1 MYLFTLGGKQTMDF
15 RDILE
20 RYSLNEKILNNFN
33 GKRVPHAII
42 IEGFSSEEDDI
53 RLAIAKIISA
63 FLMCKNENEKPC
75 FNCNSCNKIF
85 ADNHPDVIKIGDNGL
100 AKSFHIDKIRELRQ
114 DVFIIPNESNYKVYI
129 LDYSDNMTAAAQN
142 ALLKV
147 LEEPPKSVMFI
158 LICKS
163 SKNLIQT
170 IKSRCQIFSFEIN
183 ENKMYDKK
191 TEDCVKDIING
202 LVAVTEWE
210 LMLATSKLIKD
221 KLLLKNVLDILI
233 DIFSEAVRESFEA
246 SSSNKIFAEES
257 KILSAR
263 LTKLSLIRSIEVLE
277 NTKDMLEKN
286 ANMNLLISTMC
297 ANMRSC
303 SVI

>member
-1 MYLFTLGGKQTMDF
+1 MFTLGGKQTMDF

-20 RYSLNEKILNNFN
+20 RYSLNEKILNNFS

-63 FLMCKNENEKPC
+63 FLMCKKENEKPC

-114 DVFIIPNESNYKVYI
+114 DVFIIPNESTYKVYI

-147 LEEPPKSVMFI
+147 LEEPPKSVMFV

-246 SSSNKIFAEES
+246 SSRNKIFAEES

-263 LTKLSLIRSIEVLE
+263 LTKLSLIKSIEVLE

>member
-1 MYLFTLGGKQTMDF
+1 
-15 RDILE
+15 
-20 RYSLNEKILNNFN
+20 
-33 GKRVPHAII
+33 
-42 IEGFSSEEDDI
+42 
-53 RLAIAKIISA
+53 
-63 FLMCKNENEKPC
+63 
-75 FNCNSCNKIF
+75 
-85 ADNHPDVIKIGDNGL
+85 
-100 AKSFHIDKIRELRQ
+100 
-114 DVFIIPNESNYKVYI
+114 
-129 LDYSDNMTAAAQN
+129 MTAAAQN

-263 LTKLSLIRSIEVLE
+263 LTKLSLIKSIEVLE

>member
-1 MYLFTLGGKQTMDF
+1 
-15 RDILE
+15 
-20 RYSLNEKILNNFN
+20 
-33 GKRVPHAII
+33 
-42 IEGFSSEEDDI
+42 
-53 RLAIAKIISA
+53 
-63 FLMCKNENEKPC
+63 
-75 FNCNSCNKIF
+75 
-85 ADNHPDVIKIGDNGL
+85 
-100 AKSFHIDKIRELRQ
+100 
-114 DVFIIPNESNYKVYI
+114 
-129 LDYSDNMTAAAQN
+129 
-142 ALLKV
+142 
-147 LEEPPKSVMFI
+147 
-158 LICKS
+158 
-163 SKNLIQT
+163 
-170 IKSRCQIFSFEIN
+170 
-183 ENKMYDKK
+183 MYDKK

-263 LTKLSLIRSIEVLE
+263 LTKLSLIKSIEVLE

-286 ANMNLLISTMC
+286 ANMNLLVSTMC

>member
-1 MYLFTLGGKQTMDF
+1 MDF

-20 RYSLNEKILNNFN
+20 RYSLNEKILNNFS

-63 FLMCKNENEKPC
+63 FLMCKSENEKPC

-129 LDYSDNMTAAAQN
+129 LDYSDNMTVAAQN

-263 LTKLSLIRSIEVLE
+263 LTKLSLIKSIEVLE